1 MKYRL
6 DKDHLLNVL
15 EEWNHFLKRKVHL
28 IACEGTAMILSGVK
42 PSTKDDC
49 LSLTE
54 AHRANLDIDR
64 LVGHFNELVSFD
76 VAEARLRPHM
86 QHFLELL
93 QKRGLYD

>member
-1 MKYRL
+1 MEYRL
-6 DKDHLLNVL
+6 NKDHHLYLGGT
-15 EEWNHFLKRKVHL
+15 KV
-28 IACEGTAMILSGVK
+28 VDF
-42 PSTKDDC
+42 DDC
-49 LSLTE
+49 LSLAE

-64 LVGHFNELVSFD
+64 LVGHFNKLVSFD